1 VNGRI
6 VLLFPLVASQFK
18 MGTERTTETSS
29 MRNIAYNMGDVKI
42 LV

>member
-1 VNGRI
+1 VNGRV
-6 VLLFPLVASQFK
+6 VLLFPVVANQFK
-18 MGTERTTETSS
+18 VGIERTTETSC